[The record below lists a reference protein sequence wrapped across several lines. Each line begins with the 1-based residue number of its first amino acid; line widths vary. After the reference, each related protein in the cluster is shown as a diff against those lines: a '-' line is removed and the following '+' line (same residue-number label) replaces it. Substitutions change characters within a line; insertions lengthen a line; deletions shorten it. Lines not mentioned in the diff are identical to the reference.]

1 MKSIA
6 SLQKKANATIEGAW
20 VTLGLPFGLPMID
33 EMDEGIIDVEALIM
47 TTLLMMEQGRIVTDL
62 PAWLS
67 RFSSLINNQKLKTI
81 FRTLP
86 QEHRTVILEKLSQAT
101 FHGAPKSFKNIFN
114 LIEPST
120 DFISET
126 IHMRLHKVNT
136 IENVAQASIMIQN
149 RLLYGTGFRADLI
162 TLTHIEG
169 LSMKGT
175 QLAKMLCTNN
185 STISRI
191 LNDLKACRF
200 LDHDNERVGDIN
212 FYPGIFISTLSVLNL
227 CEMIDAFKYSFK
239 ELKRDAFENLD
250 LKYDGFGRKVYAEWV

>member
-6 SLQKKANATIEGAW
+6 SLQKKANATIKGAW

-33 EMDEGIIDVEALIM
+33 EKDEGIIDVEALIM

-136 IENVAQASIMIQN
+136 IENVAQASIMIQH
-149 RLLYGTGFRADLI
+149 RLLYG
-162 TLTHIEG
+162 
-169 LSMKGT
+169 
-175 QLAKMLCTNN
+175 
-185 STISRI
+185 
-191 LNDLKACRF
+191 
-200 LDHDNERVGDIN
+200 RV
-212 FYPGIFISTLSVLNL
+212 S
-227 CEMIDAFKYSFK
+227 C
-239 ELKRDAFENLD
+239 
-250 LKYDGFGRKVYAEWV
+250 